1 MTDAL
6 TTVRA
11 QLMASVAVID
21 EALRATPPAVVQL
34 DLPRVAA
41 FFDHV
46 RGRLWPRLSVSQ
58 VQGCERIIA
67 TCGHAGFGL
76 AWTAYVLATA
86 YHESGYRMQPIK
98 ELGGDAYLSKYDT
111 GRLAKILG
119 NTPEADGDGVLYA
132 GRGDVMV
139 TGLTNY
145 RRATIELRKLG
156 VIGEDVDLTKTPE
169 RMLEPA
175 ISGAALIYGMRD
187 GWWTGQGLIDLLP
200 ATGSANVGQFTKA
213 RPIVNG
219 TDRAAMIAGYAI
231 DFQAALFAGGWA

>member
-1 MTDAL
+1 MSNTL
-6 TTVRA
+6 TLVRA
-11 QLMASVAVID
+11 QLMASVAAID
-21 EALRATPPAVVQL
+21 EALKATPAAVVRL
-34 DLPRVAA
+34 DLPKPAA

-46 RGRLWPRLSVSQ
+46 RGRLWPRMSVSQ

-67 TCGHAGFGL
+67 ACGYAQFGL

-98 ELGGDAYLSKYDT
+98 ELGGDAYLAKYDT
-111 GRLAKILG
+111 GRLAARLG

-139 TGLTNY
+139 TGLDNY
-145 RRATIELRKLG
+145 RRATVELRRLG
-156 VIGEDVDLTKTPE
+156 VIGEDVDLTKTPD

-187 GWWTGQGLIDLLP
+187 GWWTGKALTELLP
-200 ATGSANVGQFTKA
+200 VDGPATVAQFTRA